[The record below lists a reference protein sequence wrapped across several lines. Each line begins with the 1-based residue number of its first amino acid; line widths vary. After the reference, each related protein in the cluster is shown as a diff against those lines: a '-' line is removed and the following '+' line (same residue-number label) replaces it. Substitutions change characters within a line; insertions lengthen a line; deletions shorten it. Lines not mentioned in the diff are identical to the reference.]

1 MDDYEKKFAEM
12 QKYIPFLEAMIERL
26 QKVTDKSREVQ
37 LHKMQQLHGI
47 LTDSKRKLRIETL
60 QKCEDVLQKLH
71 SKVEKFQ
78 GTSAGLNF
86 PSSKKSEEPTVS
98 KTKPVTPLEVKL
110 PREVEKS
117 KEKPKEMDETPASPS
132 PPASPD
138 EQPKSTSAPIIIPTE
153 RKRDYSSGKI
163 DSKPSSPDQIERVS
177 TKQPIIIPTERKGE
191 SSNNFVDNNSLAKAR
206 NDKSLNNA
214 FVDSRNASNCRH
226 IPTVT
231 VSTKL
236 ETQKQIRL
244 TSPECRSPRSKEF
257 LSPSKSAKPPV
268 PLLISPPRVLTEPPL
283 SMDDLAELLNDGSD
297 NNPGSSNFTILISDK
312 NSSNPIKPEK
322 IRISKGKPSENS
334 NKPDKEHLKS
344 FVLTQEDI
352 DRESNR
358 RWEERDKHIVLY
370 GRKGLQADGKPLP
383 TPQSEH
389 SSVPLITTAP
399 KKPEFRNS
407 PMSPVGKDRGS
418 EPRYADNY
426 ERIPRHVTDRFSNVA
441 DQPKMPDINVI
452 NSAFSRL
459 SEGDKANL
467 AKLQTNLPILHQ
479 QTENHTS
486 AEERD
491 VFSRRGGAPQMDM
504 DMEYRRDEEYYM
516 QRPIHPSQNR
526 EYYNPQWGGYEHK
539 PQQMPGHPYPH
550 PPNHP
555 QNLPPHHP
563 NHPSNIPNHPH
574 QSHPDMWMGP
584 NPGPGPIDHPVHH
597 MSPQYSPNL
606 VRRPMMSPPG
616 RIELSHGP
624 YGDPNFPEDIGHS
637 PQPPAP
643 PVIPSLMSTPPF
655 NPRGFPENRAFEAP
669 FERPAEFGLNM
680 RPNPWEGHP
689 GDPNYPEPSRV
700 RGPEVSYNA
709 PVPPGPPSWN
719 RGPGPDLQPIRNRSV
734 ERFPGDRA
742 TNRPAL
748 TDPQHPGFN
757 RRSEWDRPGPTEN
770 PPRFNRE
777 GRNVSE
783 RDPRFRKDQ
792 SPQGANSPNAT
803 SAKRD
808 PRLVKEP
815 AQPAASKSKENSVTN
830 RDPRRRNC
838 DLINQNKPIIS
849 SKAPRNKNKSKN
861 FAKQKESTKS
871 TDIKARK
878 SSDEKISTDKLIKDK
893 ETMQSPLES
902 LYGVIDTTAKT
913 GKGYGLQKFKIP
925 KIKRTDPPVPPRPPT
940 PPKPSAA
947 VELESWDEE
956 PPPKPAESVKSLS
969 AEADKTVKVEEKKM
983 EVSSTT
989 DEPAVLSAK
998 TKANDRDLKVSEAE
1012 PTVSNHVSKKCDK
1025 VDESEA
1031 TVDTSTPA
1039 KIADTLSTT
1048 TATAKETPKEEEPPT
1063 FKNEITRELIEK
1075 MIKTSLE
1082 QGEGKKLLEQAK
1094 LLQKLGEGLAHSK
1107 KFKKIRKIIESQSD
1121 SSSSDT
1127 EQIIEPKRIGKK
1139 KRRVI
1144 VSDSSDDASPERKS
1158 PEVPEI
1164 DFQEKPKTPKRRAR
1178 KPRQSKSPR
1187 FKGKP
1192 VPEED
1197 KSEELKESVNDSK
1210 ESVNDS
1216 KESVNDSKESVNDS
1230 KESVNESKESV
1241 NDSKESVNESK
1252 ESVNDSKES
1261 VNKSKVSVDD
1271 SKESVNDS
1279 KESVNDS
1286 KESVNAPEQPLND
1299 SKEPEQEPE
1308 PERELESP
1316 ALKPRRKP
1324 ARRRNSLEMLQ
1335 EDIREMF
1342 ISEGV
1347 VTATGH
1353 RMCRLIKEAE
1363 ERHDSELSE
1372 DEVLPKRRNRS
1383 KSKTPKPREVPD
1395 DDKPKPRIRR
1405 TRKRAAKLSKQY
1417 VSSSDSDSRPNRL
1430 RESSSRRGTPEPSK
1444 DPTDAETPR
1453 ETPADEPEGTPT
1465 LRRSERVSLRE
1476 PRVMIEK
1483 TDLGKI
1489 DSSKIMFDTSSD
1501 ESFGI
1506 DVSELTAAVDISLH
1520 SERQKRSDDD
1530 TEAMMSIKK
1539 LEEKPSKTKKRISDE
1554 PRADIASKPDDEAT
1568 GVASDDAS
1576 ISSGHASSVKKLT
1589 TTSEP
1594 SNTNE
1599 ELIKNILGDFVNDK
1613 NEESEKSIDKESV
1626 MEAEKEIVQPRK
1638 IIRRKKPA
1646 LPKRKKKRRTW
1657 QMGIVSKS
1665 KKNKKTPIARSPTVP
1680 KPSLA
1685 PLTPSE
1691 PPKEDAESQENVEP
1705 PIVPPPKLEKV
1716 DIKSKSNES
1725 PIKSTIKRE
1734 KDDCEPFLTPDR
1746 KRSCFK
1752 TEDLIEYAWT
1762 GQEKYK
1768 CLFCSFSGK
1777 NIVHHYK
1784 AVHPKDE
1791 MMISRLTLLD
1801 AKRAIDESKDEMLLE
1816 LSEKTKVG
1824 ADRKY
1829 ACRFCVFTAEGQKE
1843 SAMETFYEHC
1853 TTHTGEYRFRCRS
1866 CTYQTPLKSSMRA
1879 HYYKVCRKNYEN
1891 FTLAVDEDL
1900 LPDED
1905 LVNGYLCSLCNFIQ
1919 LKEENVKKHIDKY
1932 HKDDLATEIIK
1943 IDMSIYLDLKN
1954 HGEHSDIE
1962 DELRSE
1968 DPLAPDSDA
1977 STVDLYEYT
1986 KQKRKK
1992 MTITRGK
1999 VENTSKNTGTKETN
2013 VSSLSKSGAP
2023 QGEVESPLSR
2033 KLSAFVCPPEIEN
2046 KDVEIQRERQKTM
2059 QELWKNCG
2067 TNLQNKSTRE
2077 GLSIIDKLTDK
2088 MRTQGTESEGGM
2100 ELEGGDEIDE
2110 SQHNVLPPV
2119 RPEENNDERTDPTP
2133 EKPSESISAPLS
2145 DVVPPQTITKVEH
2158 SDHEMSQEEEET
2170 DKSEKKPRD
2179 PLMSLEE
2186 TPKDFNSAEETSD
2199 GEQMGE
2205 ISRTYDESSDTS
2217 DGISDSE
2224 LATDV
2229 NTLLKETI
2237 TTSTNAPMMT
2247 TIQRLAAQLQGSKS
2261 TENSPTKPETSK
2273 PIVVPLCNLRSF
2285 VEKQKLLE
2293 KSQEVPDSDTSRS
2306 NTPKNFIRLRRLSGD
2321 KLSSG
2326 TPIPEPPPSAEE
2338 EKSQEFVPLQVIPQ
2352 PIERQEGECSFLKIE
2367 NVISLA
2373 PNTSSDPESPLIDDI
2388 RKAVATSPMKNI
2400 GISVLKKSSP
2410 NILKKTIRKPIGKI
2424 DGILS
2429 RFPPIAPTPPNQTFV
2444 LQPLPKGVV
2453 PKKSIIT
2460 TTNKTVTTKPVTPAL
2475 KPVTIPK
2482 PIAPGPKPVTMPPK
2496 AISPSIQKIPATKI
2510 TPTARNV
2517 QVTHHG
2523 KNYKLLKLVRT
2534 PGLKPKE
2541 STPTMPSPKEKTFD
2555 AFTTMLQSIKLRHLY
2570 KCMDKT
2576 CTYSTDSADMF
2587 GQHYNSHVQKQL
2599 AAKPDSGKVVKTV
2612 HGYQKCAYC
2621 HENTMGTWEE
2631 LLAHY
2636 KKKHTFCAYQ
2646 CGYCFYRAFTQSYV
2660 DLHQTSA
2667 HPGKPSS
2674 VILGKRDHH
2683 PVEIIDRRENVHPF
2697 VCKHE
2702 CNKLFYVPEAF
2713 VAHLKMKHGATLSIF
2728 KCHMCP
2734 ASALKAEALIA
2745 HYKMHCIYKY
2755 QCLYCLFGADA
2766 PMELHLHLS
2775 HIHCNRP
2782 PKILERSLPP
2792 APVRDKDVLLQL
2804 IIRNLDDDFKCSELK
2819 NVVENPIDGGIK
2831 RVRKETMVTGGIKTY
2846 TTSKKQVK
2854 SFGQAEVI
2862 DLLDGEAESR
2872 NLVPL
2877 TSDNIVLTEGPSMLK
2892 LPDGAV
2898 VEKQLASTIHDNSK
2912 DSNSS
2917 NQLLIQQEPELIVRY
2932 ASEKLKTQIDNAVD
2946 PLSISRDVDMS
2957 DEFVNINV
2965 LDNPEFLRSAEQ
2977 RDSERSPE
2985 MNPVEEEKNDD
2996 SDIEILECIEHPSKP
3011 KLQLTPIKESLRPFL
3026 RLKEEVKES
3035 ESGRTTP
3042 TVVCSSNED
3051 SNASAEVSGS
3061 TEVSAPLEF
3070 DNNEIERDSEI
3081 IEKPPSSLD
3090 DIKHSGFCGKE
3101 LYKCGYDGCN
3111 FGAVTP
3117 GALKV
3122 HIASCS
3128 HVGENVQLKCVHCT
3142 KRFVKVGNLIDH
3154 FKIHGP
3160 KRFGCSL
3167 CNLRYPLACQAIAHM
3182 KTKHKISSNK
3192 LVPADPGNPS
3202 PDALFIVQ
3210 PLGPGERRKRKF
3222 GKTKSFDSTQKEPTV
3237 FGPNDIDSL
3246 PRQAIYNQ
3254 EVRCAV
3260 CPYTTKVRTNIIRHL
3275 QLHAK
3280 DEYVPE
3286 SGPVNP
3292 VPCLDKK
3299 EKMFD
3304 KMVNLASSSHQN
3316 GRMGAKNKETVTDSE
3331 AELMPKFVPE
3341 KQRYV
3346 CCVVDCNCLTI
3357 NEDLLRCHLKAL
3369 HPEESFFRCPHCPP
3383 PGQDT
3388 QSIPIDKLGVHLK
3401 MHDTR
3406 LYKCSHCNHHH
3417 YHRHVVERHLTDK
3430 HPEKRPFV
3438 KVIREIENPEGL
3450 EKAPTEETEEGIA
3463 DPDGNHWKC
3472 NVCDYKCIY
3481 KTEMITHA
3489 STSHDEKSQFKC
3501 TGCPFKT
3508 SGKISFEQHI
3518 ISKHINDSEV
3528 DCTMVYE
3535 RIRGTKKPDSVETPP
3550 VDEPFDTTPLWRR
3563 DMPRIRHIRGILLEE
3578 DNAKKSSES
3587 PKSGKRKSDVEPT
3600 AKPAKIKAKSMSF
3613 DGTVIIEKTKNP
3625 GASKLPEKIYTHEE
3639 LQEKF
3644 GPYGRPNGNM
3654 YFCTICSN
3662 YNSKYRQEI
3671 RDHLFMELKYWRWH
3685 CKECGHLTVSHTR
3698 MLKHEYKVHKDK
3710 KPLTVELVEKEDIDQ
3725 WVLNLMN
3732 TQRDIMREEVGDAA
3746 PSAIKSKVPL
3756 PTPISPLT
3764 ITLEDS
3770 GEKVIASS
3778 SMETTAESSKIVDLT
3793 AAISK
3798 LTRNEESDDEDDD
3811 GNALVI
3817 DSKELEDGKD
3827 TSFDQIDKA
3836 PPKESKKM
3844 YICKHCNVEFAGLR
3858 GFKIHV
3864 QINHLKRLA
3873 FVCPY
3878 CDRST
3883 NSETMMKTHIRKN
3896 HQGEEEKIIKNPY
3909 ANGPELSNT
3918 FWEKEYGIVIPKKLK
3933 KKKRK
3938 IDDVDNTTIDED
3950 KLPLSDICAKC
3961 GFTAINSTGLAA
3973 HMRAHAKRD
3982 SLKCVHCSFTANSQV
3997 DIWQHSEINHPDLD
4011 WKAEEIRSGISST
4024 DPPVLHIKKRHVD
4037 DYNEDIEEEPTALSV
4052 GEPER
4057 SLQRIYTCF
4066 YCKNVRSLSLPTIRS
4081 HWNQYHKDVNALSI
4095 CQTGVPFKFTE
4106 SISGIPDTEKQVK
4119 CSYCPMKGSTIAVKA
4134 HIRKKHGKVPLRLIE
4149 IVDDSQTIWIC
4160 KWCDEKVKGVDN
4172 KTSHH
4177 NMFHSHLAMR
4187 FQMEEKVVKERG
4199 FACPACP
4206 FVNASLGKMRTHV
4219 VKHAEVFKCKRC
4231 LKTFNS
4237 LPKAT
4242 QHSTNEHAGLAAAI
4256 EKAQT
4261 NVEALMSKV
4270 SQSDL
4275 VDVPEEEPSTVP
4287 STDIFRNLGVARKS
4301 TTKQLL
4307 KKPSSGVK
4315 SVARKSTHPLP
4326 RYPPGLKFDI
4336 EGLDS
4341 EGESL
4346 TKPVGWSY
4354 YGRPPTPINLANLNT
4369 VMSLGVAKMKVKCT
4383 KLAKL
4388 MNIDAQVI
4396 LVDFKKQKT
4405 K

>member
-71 SKVEKFQ
+71 SKVEK

-86 PSSKKSEEPTVS
+86 PSSKKSEESTLP
-98 KTKPVTPLEVKL
+98 KTKSVAPSEVKTTAA
-110 PREVEKS
+110 V
-117 KEKPKEMDETPASPS
+117 EKPKEITKKMDETPASPS

-153 RKRDYSSGKI
+153 RKQDYSSGKV
-163 DSKPSSPDQIERVS
+163 DSKPSSPDQSERVS
-177 TKQPIIIPTERKGE
+177 TKQPIIIPTERKDG
-191 SSNNFVDNNSLAKAR
+191 SSNTFVDNSSSAKTR
-206 NDKSLNNA
+206 NDKSSNNA
-214 FVDSRNASNCRH
+214 PNSRQTSGVA
-226 IPTVT
+226 
-231 VSTKL
+231 VSAKL
-236 ETQKQIRL
+236 DTQKSIKI
-244 TSPECRSPRSKEF
+244 TSPECRSPRAKEF
-257 LSPSKSAKPPV
+257 LSPSKSAKPPT

-297 NNPGSSNFTILISDK
+297 NNAGSSTSTILNNDK
-312 NSSNPIKPEK
+312 KPPNLSKPEK
-322 IRISKGKPSENS
+322 IRIPKSKPLENP
-334 NKPDKEHLKS
+334 KKCDKELPKS
-344 FVLTQEDI
+344 FLLSQEDI

-370 GRKGLQADGKPLP
+370 GRKGLQADGKSQS
-383 TPQSEH
+383 TPQTDHQSG
-389 SSVPLITTAP
+389 PLNSATL
-399 KKPEFRNS
+399 KKSDFRNS
-407 PMSPVGKDRGS
+407 PISPVGKDRGS

-426 ERIPRHVTDRFSNVA
+426 ERIPRLGNDRFGNA
-441 DQPKMPDINVI
+441 DQPKMPDMNVI

-459 SEGDKANL
+459 SEGDKANI

-479 QTENHTS
+479 HNDIS
-486 AEERD
+486 PAEEREL
-491 VFSRRGGAPQMDM
+491 FSRRGGPSQMDM
-504 DMEYRRDEEYYM
+504 DMEYRRDDEYYM
-516 QRPIHPSQNR
+516 QRAHHPPQNR
-526 EYYNPQWGGYEHK
+526 EYYNSQWGGYE
-539 PQQMPGHPYPH
+539 QQMPGHPYPH
-550 PPNHP
+550 PPSHSP
-555 QNLPPHHP
+555 NLPLHP
-563 NHPSNIPNHPH
+563 NHPSNIPPH
-574 QSHPDMWMGP
+574 SHQNHPDMWMGP

-606 VRRPMMSPPG
+606 ARRPMMSPP
-616 RIELSHGP
+616 RRMEINHGP
-624 YGDPNFPEDIGHS
+624 YGDANFSEDIGHS
-637 PQPPAP
+637 SQPPGPSGIP
-643 PVIPSLMSTPPF
+643 PLMSTAPF
-655 NPRGFPENRAFEAP
+655 NSRGFPDNRPFEAP
-669 FERPAEFGLNM
+669 FDRPAEFGMNM
-680 RPNPWEGHP
+680 RSGSWEGRP
-689 GDPNYPEPSRV
+689 GDSNYPDPPRV
-700 RGPEVSYNA
+700 RGPDVPFNG
-709 PVPPGPPSWN
+709 PVPPGPPNWN
-719 RGPGPDLQPIRNRSV
+719 RCPGPDIQPIRNRSV
-734 ERFPGDRA
+734 ERYPGDRP
-742 TNRPAL
+742 NLRPVLA
-748 TDPQHPGFN
+748 DPQHSGFN
-757 RRSEWDRPGPTEN
+757 RWNEWDRPGPNEN

-777 GRNVSE
+777 GRNLSE
-783 RDPRFRKDQ
+783 RDPRFRNDL
-792 SPQGANSPNAT
+792 SPQGAHSPNAT
-803 SAKRD
+803 SIKRD
-808 PRLVKEP
+808 PRLIKDPPQSAP
-815 AQPAASKSKENSVTN
+815 AKSKENSGTN
-830 RDPRRRNC
+830 RDPRRKNC
-838 DLINQNKPIIS
+838 DSKNQNKPMTS
-849 SKAPRNKNKSKN
+849 AKAQRNQNKSKK
-861 FAKQKESTKS
+861 FAKQNESTKS
-871 TDIKARK
+871 ADIKARR
-878 SSDEKISTDKLIKDK
+878 SSDEKTNADKLIKDK

-925 KIKRTDPPVPPRPPT
+925 KLKRTDPPTPTPSPT
-940 PPKPSAA
+940 PPKLSAEG
-947 VELESWDEE
+947 ELESWDEE
-956 PPPKPAESVKSLS
+956 PLPKPAESAKLLS
-969 AEADKTVKVEEKKM
+969 EEAEKTAKTEEKKV

-989 DEPAVLSAK
+989 DESAIDSPK
-998 TKANDRDLKVSEAE
+998 TKASDHDPKVSEAE
-1012 PTVSNHVSKKCDK
+1012 PTISNHLSNKCDK
-1025 VDESEA
+1025 LDDSEA
-1031 TVDTSTPA
+1031 TVDTSTPV
-1039 KIADTLSTT
+1039 KIADTLNPSTT
-1048 TATAKETPKEEEPPT
+1048 TIAIKESPSEEETPT
-1063 FKNEITRELIEK
+1063 LKNEITREWIEK

-1107 KFKKIRKIIESQSD
+1107 KFQKIRKIIECQSE
-1121 SSSSDT
+1121 SSSSDM
-1127 EQIIEPKRIGKK
+1127 EQTFEPKRAGKK

-1144 VSDSSDDASPERKS
+1144 VSDSSDNASPERKS
-1158 PEVPEI
+1158 PELPVAI
-1164 DFQEKPKTPKRRAR
+1164 DSPEKPKPPKRRAR
-1178 KPRQSKSPR
+1178 KSQKPKSSR
-1187 FKGKP
+1187 LKGKLVP
-1192 VPEED
+1192 DEVKSENFDESVNDPKVELEESKESITTSEVALENSKESVNIAKVPLDEPEECVNNE
-1197 KSEELKESVNDSK
+1197 SEVTVNDSK
-1210 ESVNDS
+1210 ESADAA
-1216 KESVNDSKESVNDS
+1216 EE
-1230 KESVNESKESV
+1230 
-1241 NDSKESVNESK
+1241 
-1252 ESVNDSKES
+1252 
-1261 VNKSKVSVDD
+1261 
-1271 SKESVNDS
+1271 
-1279 KESVNDS
+1279 
-1286 KESVNAPEQPLND
+1286 PLND
-1299 SKEPEQEPE
+1299 VKEAEPEL
-1308 PERELESP
+1308 EREVESP
-1316 ALKPRRKP
+1316 MAKPRRKP

-1363 ERHDSELSE
+1363 GNLKSVDEKVKGIYVSSSPERHDSELSE
-1372 DEVLPKRRNRS
+1372 DEVLSKRRNRS
-1383 KSKTPKPREVPD
+1383 KSKTPKLREIPD
-1395 DDKPKPRIRR
+1395 DDKPKPRLRKP
-1405 TRKRAAKLSKQY
+1405 RKRAVKLSKQY
-1417 VSSSDSDSRPNRL
+1417 VSSSDSE
-1430 RESSSRRGTPEPSK
+1430 RESRSSPRATPEPPK
-1444 DPTDAETPR
+1444 DTPEPDKSEETPI
-1453 ETPADEPEGTPT
+1453 DEAEDIPL
-1465 LRRSERVSLRE
+1465 LRRSERVNLRE

-1520 SERQKRSDDD
+1520 SDRQKRSDD
-1530 TEAMMSIKK
+1530 EADDIMTMEPI
-1539 LEEKPSKTKKRISDE
+1539 EEKPSKTNKCVSDE
-1554 PRADIASKPDDEAT
+1554 PQIDATSKSDEEAT

-1576 ISSGHASSVKKLT
+1576 TSADHLSSGQKP
-1589 TTSEP
+1589 TTSSER

-1599 ELIKNILGDFVNDK
+1599 ELITNILGDFVSDN
-1613 NEESEKSIDKESV
+1613 NEALEKTIDN
-1626 MEAEKEIVQPRK
+1626 EANEKVRQPRK
-1638 IIRRKKPA
+1638 IIRKKKA
-1646 LPKRKKKRRTW
+1646 AGPKRKKKRRTW

-1665 KKNKKTPIARSPTVP
+1665 KKTRKTPITRSLTVS
-1680 KPSLA
+1680 KPALDLQTL
-1685 PLTPSE
+1685 PEPSE
-1691 PPKEDAESQENVEP
+1691 EEQVESQENVEP
-1705 PIVPPPKLEKV
+1705 PIIPPPKLDKKIDVKLNPTESVVKP
-1716 DIKSKSNES
+1716 DIKQ
-1725 PIKSTIKRE
+1725 E
-1734 KDDCEPFLTPDR
+1734 KADSDKTN
-1746 KRSCFK
+1746 SHFK

-1762 GQEKYK
+1762 GQERYK

-1784 AVHPKDE
+1784 AVHPKEE
-1791 MMISRLTLLD
+1791 MMIARLTLLD

-1824 ADRKY
+1824 TDRKY
-1829 ACRFCVFTAEGQKE
+1829 ACRFCVFTAEGQQD

-1891 FTLAVDEDL
+1891 FTLAIEEDV
-1900 LPDED
+1900 LPGED
-1905 LVNGYLCSLCNFIQ
+1905 FVSGYLCSACNFIQ

-1932 HKDDLATEIIK
+1932 HWNALATEIIK
-1943 IDMSIYLDLKN
+1943 IDMSIYLDIKD
-1954 HGEHSDIE
+1954 HVEHSDIE
-1962 DELRSE
+1962 EELRCD
-1968 DPLAPDSDA
+1968 DPLALDSDT
-1977 STVDLYEYT
+1977 STVDLYEFP
-1986 KQKRKK
+1986 KQQKK
-1992 MTITRGK
+1992 KLAMKRGK
-1999 VENTSKNTGTKETN
+1999 GGNTCKSTGIKDTNISAVTKSET
-2013 VSSLSKSGAP
+2013 P
-2023 QGEVESPLSR
+2023 QGEAENPLSR
-2033 KLSAFVCPPEIEN
+2033 KLSAFVCPPEMEN
-2046 KDVEIQRERQKTM
+2046 KDVEIQRERQKAM

-2067 TNLQNKSTRE
+2067 TSLQNKSTRQ

-2088 MRTQGTESEGGM
+2088 MRTQGTESQGDM
-2100 ELEGGDEIDE
+2100 EVETSDDIDE
-2110 SQHNVLPPV
+2110 SQPNQSVSPV
-2119 RPEENNDERTDPTP
+2119 MAEVNNERADIIPEN
-2133 EKPSESISAPLS
+2133 PSESTSAP
-2145 DVVPPQTITKVEH
+2145 VVDLPRQTIAKIEH
-2158 SDHEMSQEEEET
+2158 SDHEMSQDEEVT

-2179 PLMSLEE
+2179 PLMTLEE
-2186 TPKDFNSAEETSD
+2186 IPKDFNSAEETSD

-2205 ISRTYDESSDTS
+2205 VSRTYDDSSDSS

-2261 TENSPTKPETSK
+2261 SENSPTKPETSK

-2293 KSQEVPDSDTSRS
+2293 KSQEIADSDTSRS
-2306 NTPKNFIRLRRLSGD
+2306 STPKNFIRLRRLSGD

-2326 TPIPEPPPSAEE
+2326 TPIPEPSLIVEE
-2338 EKSQEFVPLQVIPQ
+2338 EKSQDFIPLRVISQ
-2352 PIERQEGECSFLKIE
+2352 PIENQSEECSFLKIE

-2388 RKAVATSPMKNI
+2388 RKAVATSPIKNP
-2400 GISVLKKSSP
+2400 GISLLKKSSP
-2410 NILKKTIRKPIGKI
+2410 NILKKGLRKPIGKI

-2429 RFPPIAPTPPNQTFV
+2429 RFPPIAPSPPKKTIV
-2444 LQPLPKGVV
+2444 LQTLPKAAVS
-2453 PKKSIIT
+2453 KKSTIPSAA
-2460 TTNKTVTTKPVTPAL
+2460 KAVSSAKPVISAL
-2475 KPVTIPK
+2475 KSVTIPK
-2482 PIAPGPKPVTMPPK
+2482 PIAPAPKPVTAPPT
-2496 AISPSIQKIPATKI
+2496 AISPGAQNIPGVQMGT
-2510 TPTARNV
+2510 TAQNV
-2517 QVTHHG
+2517 KVTQQTG
-2523 KNYKLLKLVRT
+2523 KNVKLFKLIRN
-2534 PGLKPKE
+2534 PGLMPKE
-2541 STPTMPSPKEKTFD
+2541 STPTMPSPKEKTIE
-2555 AFTTMLQSIKLRHLY
+2555 AFATMLQSMKLRHLY

-2576 CTYSTDSADMF
+2576 CTFTTDSPELF
-2587 GQHYNSHVQKQL
+2587 GQHYNSHVQEQPKASQTS
-2599 AAKPDSGKVVKTV
+2599 AKGGKTV
-2612 HGYQKCAYC
+2612 YGYQKCAYC
-2621 HENTMGTWEE
+2621 HGDNMGTWEE
-2631 LLAHY
+2631 LSEHY

-2660 DLHQTSA
+2660 HLHQNVS
-2667 HPGKPSS
+2667 HKGKPAS
-2674 VILGKRDHH
+2674 VILAKRDYH
-2683 PVEIIDRRENVHPF
+2683 PVEIIDRRQNVHPF

-2713 VAHLKMKHGATLSIF
+2713 IAHLKMKHGATLSIF

-2734 ASALKAEALIA
+2734 ASALKAESLIS
-2745 HYKMHCIYKY
+2745 HYKLHCIYKY

-2766 PMELHLHLS
+2766 PMELHIHLS
-2775 HIHCNRP
+2775 HAHCNRP

-2804 IIRNLDDDFKCSELK
+2804 LIRNLDDDFRGSELK
-2819 NVVENPIDGGIK
+2819 TVNENPIESCLKSPKNEAVGAA
-2831 RVRKETMVTGGIKTY
+2831 GIKTY
-2846 TTSKKQVK
+2846 VSNKKSVK
-2854 SFGQAEVI
+2854 SSNSAEVI
-2862 DLLDGEAESR
+2862 DILDGEAESSI
-2872 NLVPL
+2872 
-2877 TSDNIVLTEGPSMLK
+2877 TSSSDQFILTEVPSLIK

-2898 VEKQLASTIHDNSK
+2898 VEKQPVSTSHENLKSAK
-2912 DSNSS
+2912 SS
-2917 NQLLIQQEPELIVRY
+2917 SQGSIDQEQESIVRY
-2932 ASEKLKTQIDNAVD
+2932 SNEKLKTQVNLALD
-2946 PLSISRDVDMS
+2946 PLSLSQEFDMT

-2965 LDNPEFLRSAEQ
+2965 LDNPEFLRTAE
-2977 RDSERSPE
+2977 ERAAKLRAI
-2985 MNPVEEEKNDD
+2985 NPVVEDKNDD
-2996 SDIEILECIEHPSKP
+2996 SDIEILECIEPSSKP
-3011 KLQLTPIKESLRPFL
+3011 KLQLTPIKDSLRPFL

-3035 ESGRTTP
+3035 QSGRTTP
-3042 TVVCSSNED
+3042 AAVFSSNED
-3051 SNASAEVSGS
+3051 SNTSMEVSRS
-3061 TEVSAPLEF
+3061 TEVSTPSEF
-3070 DNNEIERDSEI
+3070 DNHEIERESDFL
-3081 IEKPPSSLD
+3081 EKPPLSLE
-3090 DIKHSGFCGKE
+3090 DIKHTGFSDKD

-3111 FGAVTP
+3111 FEAMTA
-3117 GALKV
+3117 GALKT
-3122 HIASCS
+3122 HIISCQY
-3128 HVGENVQLKCVHCT
+3128 VAENVQLICVHCT
-3142 KRFVKVGNLIDH
+3142 KRFVKIGNLIDH
-3154 FKIHGP
+3154 LKIHGP

-3167 CNLRYPLACQAIAHM
+3167 CSLRYPLACQAVAHM
-3182 KTKHKISSNK
+3182 KTKHKISSSK

-3210 PLGPGERRKRKF
+3210 PLGPGERKKRKF
-3222 GKTKSFDSTQKEPTV
+3222 GKNKSFDSTQKEATA
-3237 FGPNDIDSL
+3237 FGPNDIDNL

-3316 GRMGAKNKETVTDSE
+3316 GRMGAKTKETVTDSE
-3331 AELMPKFVPE
+3331 AELLPKFVPE

-3438 KVIREIENPEGL
+3438 KVIREIENPDSL
-3450 EKAPTEETEEGIA
+3450 EKAPTEEPEEGIS

-3501 TGCPFKT
+3501 TACPFKT
-3508 SGKISFEQHI
+3508 SGKINFEQHV
-3518 ISKHINDSEV
+3518 ISKHVNDPEV

-3535 RIRGTKKPDSVETPP
+3535 RIRGTKKPDSVEAPP
-3550 VDEPFDTTPLWRR
+3550 ADEPFDTTPLWRR

-3587 PKSGKRKSDVEPT
+3587 PKAGKRKSDVEPT
-3600 AKPAKIKAKSMSF
+3600 AKPAKIRAKSNSF
-3613 DGTVIIEKTKNP
+3613 DGTVIIEKPKNAP
-3625 GASKLPEKIYTHEE
+3625 ASKTPERIYTHEE

-3644 GPYGRPNGNM
+3644 GPYGRPRGNM
-3654 YFCTICSN
+3654 YFCTICAT

-3671 RDHLFMELKYWRWH
+3671 RDHLYMELKYWRWH
-3685 CKECGHLTVSHTR
+3685 CKECGHLAVSHSR

-3710 KPLTVELVEKEDIDQ
+3710 KPVTVELVEKEDIDQ

-3732 TQRDIMREEVGDAA
+3732 HQRDIMRGEIGDSTATLL
-3746 PSAIKSKVPL
+3746 KSKVPL

-3770 GEKVIASS
+3770 GEKIIPSS
-3778 SMETTAESSKIVDLT
+3778 SLEASTDSSKIVDLT

-3798 LTRNEESDDEDDD
+3798 LTRNDESDEEDDD
-3811 GNALVI
+3811 GNALII
-3817 DSKELEDGKD
+3817 DSKELDEEKD
-3827 TSFDQIDKA
+3827 TSLDALGKVSL
-3836 PPKESKKM
+3836 KESKKT
-3844 YICKHCNVEFAGLR
+3844 YVCKHCNLEFSGLR

-3883 NSETMMKTHIRKN
+3883 NSETMMKAHIRKN

-3909 ANGPELSNT
+3909 ANGPELSST
-3918 FWEKEYGIVIPKKLK
+3918 FWEKEYGIVIPKKMK

-3938 IDDVDNTTIDED
+3938 VDDLDNQTTEED
-3950 KLPLSDICAKC
+3950 KLALSDICLKC
-3961 GFTAINSTGLAA
+3961 GFTAINATGLAA
-3973 HMRAHAKRD
+3973 HMRAHAKRPA
-3982 SLKCVHCSFTANSQV
+3982 LKCGHCSFTAHSQV

-4011 WKAEEIRSGISST
+4011 WKAEEIRTGTSST
-4024 DPPVLHIKKRHVD
+4024 DPPIQHVKKRHID
-4037 DYNEDIEEEPTALSV
+4037 DYNEDIEEEATVVPLRGSNQT
-4052 GEPER
+4052 
-4057 SLQRIYTCF
+4057 LQKIYNCF
-4066 YCKNVRSLSLPTIRS
+4066 YCKNVRSLALATIRS
-4081 HWNQYHKDVNALSI
+4081 HWTQYHKDVNELSP

-4106 SISGIPDTEKQVK
+4106 SIGEIADNRKQVK
-4119 CSYCPMKGSTIAVKA
+4119 CSYCPMKGSLIAVKA
-4134 HIRKKHGKVPLRLIE
+4134 HIKKKHNGLALRFIDIIDNSQE
-4149 IVDDSQTIWIC
+4149 IWVC

-4187 FQMEEKVVKERG
+4187 FQKEEIGGKDKG
-4199 FACPACP
+4199 FACPICS
-4206 FVNASLGKMRTHV
+4206 FISASLAKMRTHV

-4231 LKTFNS
+4231 LKPFNS
-4237 LPKAT
+4237 LQKAT

-4256 EKAQT
+4256 EKSLT
-4261 NVEALMSKV
+4261 NVEALMAKV

-4275 VDVPEEEPSTVP
+4275 VDIPEEESSTLP

-4307 KKPSSGVK
+4307 KKPSGGVK

-4326 RYPPGLKFDI
+4326 RYPPGFKFDI

-4341 EGESL
+4341 EVEAL
-4346 TKPVGWSY
+4346 TKTTGWSY
-4354 YGRPPTPINLANLNT
+4354 YGRPPTPISLANLNT

-4388 MNIDAQVI
+4388 MNIDAQLN
-4396 LVDFKKQKT
+4396 LVDYRKQQMK
-4405 K
+4405 